1 MSNAA
6 LNPILEFEGPSPYD
20 ILVEILA
27 RLNGTDTGIMQ
38 NLTARSQSEKHVDSN
53 HTSIE
58 LKLEDSTADIMRNCS
73 AETTRVEVH
82 VTSKTAE
89 ILDFCT
95 DEATQLEALIDD
107 KTVKILAHCSAEA
120 SQIEKQID
128 SATAEVSRNCTF
140 ESSKIEAR
148 IGATM
153 AAMSL
158 ENDIKTA
165 ALSLDITN
173 ASVAIRNNITL
184 ELSQMESKLSN
195 AQTTMAD
202 KISGLEIEAKCV
214 HSPGGGSES
223 SNSAMGKSISTAFM
237 VYTKS
242 HSEPME
248 AKVDFVD
255 IVFQGKDGT
264 VQSQPASAV
273 TTTPLPA
280 GSGRQHVRVTIET
293 SKDAIQNMNSVLIV
307 DIHVVDSEGRTN
319 RASIVPCGP
328 PCSK

>member
-1 MSNAA
+1 MSNAV
-6 LNPILEFEGPSPYD
+6 LNPMLEFEGPSPYD

-27 RLNGTDTGIMQ
+27 HLNGTGTGIMQ
-38 NLTARSQSEKHVDSN
+38 NLTARSQSEAHGESN

-58 LKLEDSTADIMRNCS
+58 LKLEDLTADILRNCS
-73 AETTRVEVH
+73 TETTQVEVH

-89 ILDFCT
+89 
-95 DEATQLEALIDD
+95 LEAHIDAN
-107 KTVKILAHCSAEA
+107 TVEILANCSAEA
-120 SQIEKQID
+120 SQIEKQIA
-128 SATAEVSRNCTF
+128 SAKAELSTNCTAQ
-140 ESSKIEAR
+140 SSKIEAR
-148 IGATM
+148 IDSKVAETQANCTGEAIKLEGHITGTSM
-153 AAMSL
+153 AM
-158 ENDIKTA
+158 
-165 ALSLDITN
+165 
-173 ASVAIRNNITL
+173 RNNITL

-223 SNSAMGKSISTAFM
+223 SNSAMGKSVSTAFM

-242 HSEPME
+242 HGEAME
-248 AKVDFVD
+248 AKIDFVD
-255 IVFQGKDGT
+255 IVFQGKDGA

-280 GSGRQHVRVTIET
+280 GSGRQHVRISIET
-293 SKDAIQNMNSVLIV
+293 SKDAIQNMNNVLIV

-328 PCSK
+328 PYGK